1 MSFNGKEDV
10 IEYINRLWDN
20 NMFLQKENA
29 KLKEQILYQ
38 ESPNVQHVKISHKG
52 QEYTIPQICSK
63 LDHLESM
70 LSDKINKGIIEY
82 EGAEFNPFLQFYLI
96 SRNPFLMSMLTQS
109 QQKAV
114 KFMTDILTSCD
125 KEFFRILQ
133 LYSLVGKTL
142 YEIRRLKS
150 GKGFINDVEIVGL
163 HLADLVGYRNL
174 PRKEYFIV
182 RFSGISRHIPIDKL
196 GVTIFTDKSEAL
208 RVLGIES

>member
-1 MSFNGKEDV
+1 MDFNRKEEV
-10 IEYINRLWDN
+10 IEFINRVWDKN
-20 NMFLQKENA
+20 KFLQEENA

-38 ESPNVQHVKISHKG
+38 ESPNVQHVKISHKRH
-52 QEYTIPQICSK
+52 EYTVREICSK

-70 LSDKINKGIIEY
+70 LSDKIDKGIIEY

-96 SRNPFLMSMLTQS
+96 SCNPFLMSMLTQH

-114 KFMTDILTSCD
+114 KLMTDILTSCD

-142 YEIRRLKS
+142 YVIRRLKN
-150 GKGFINDVEIVGL
+150 GEGFMVEYTLVGL

-182 RFSGISRHIPIDKL
+182 RCNGMSSHIPIDKL

-208 RVLGIES
+208 RVLGIKS